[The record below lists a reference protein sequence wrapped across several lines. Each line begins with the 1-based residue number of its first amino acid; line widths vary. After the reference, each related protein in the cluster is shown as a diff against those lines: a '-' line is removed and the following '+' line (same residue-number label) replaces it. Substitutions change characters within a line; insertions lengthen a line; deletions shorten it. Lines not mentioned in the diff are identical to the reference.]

1 MSNIVNNLVEDYIR
15 TTLKEKDGL
24 LRELEEYAN
33 EHNVPIVHKEV
44 SELLKVLLKIQK
56 PKRIL
61 EVGCAIGYSSILFA
75 SVLDEDVEIITVER
89 NEKMIEK
96 AKENIKLANPQATDK
111 EIEEVCKEA
120 QLHDVI
126 IEMQDG
132 YDTIVGENGVILSG
146 GQKQRLAI
154 ARALIK
160 KSKIILFDEAT
171 SSLDNNNQEKIKNI
185 IKSLSKDHT
194 VIIVA
199 HRLSTIIDSD
209 CIFVLDNHGII
220 DSGTHNELIKK
231 CLEYKNLYEI
241 EEY

>member
-96 AKENIKLANPQATDK
+96 AKENIKLAGFEKNITILEGDAEEILKEVEGPFDMMFMDAAKGQYKLFYDMIIDK
-111 EIEEVCKEA
+111 LRVDGLLISDNILYKGMVA
-120 QLHDVI
+120 HDDFVI
-126 IEMQDG
+126 RRKK
-132 YDTIVGENGVILSG
+132 TIVKRMRNY
-146 GQKQRLAI
+146 
-154 ARALIK
+154 
-160 KSKIILFDEAT
+160 
-171 SSLDNNNQEKIKNI
+171 LDYICNC
-185 IKSLSKDHT
+185 DY
-194 VIIVA
+194 
-199 HRLSTIIDSD
+199 LSTS
-209 CIFVLDNHGII
+209 
-220 DSGTHNELIKK
+220 LIPIGDGVA
-231 CLEYKNLYEI
+231 LSYKNNKRGDINE
-241 EEY
+241 

>member
-89 NEKMIEK
+89 NEK
-96 AKENIKLANPQATDK
+96 
-111 EIEEVCKEA
+111 
-120 QLHDVI
+120 
-126 IEMQDG
+126 
-132 YDTIVGENGVILSG
+132 
-146 GQKQRLAI
+146 
-154 ARALIK
+154 
-160 KSKIILFDEAT
+160 
-171 SSLDNNNQEKIKNI
+171 
-185 IKSLSKDHT
+185 
-194 VIIVA
+194 
-199 HRLSTIIDSD
+199 
-209 CIFVLDNHGII
+209 
-220 DSGTHNELIKK
+220 
-231 CLEYKNLYEI
+231 
-241 EEY
+241 